1 MKNKGEIVG
10 IYIQKEKGQKPE
22 LVGKAYLKE
31 ELGLTRDI
39 HSGGGERQVS
49 IFTEEGW
56 NEIKDKELKGLCI
69 NKFHENIRVKNVD
82 INNISQG
89 STVLIGET
97 LHQITEIGKS
107 CFPECNLIKQGKTCP
122 LHQGVIFTKVLKGG
136 EIKIGDKIFTC
147 I

>member
-1 MKNKGEIVG
+1 MKNKGEVVG
-10 IYIQKEKGQKPE
+10 IYIKKEKGQKPE
-22 LVGKAYLKE
+22 LVEKAYLKE
-31 ELGLTRDI
+31 GLGLIEDI
-39 HSGGGERQVS
+39 HSIGGERQVS

-56 NEIKDKELKGLCI
+56 NEIQDKELKGLCI
-69 NKFHENIRVKNVD
+69 NKFHENIRVRNLD

-97 LHQITEIGKS
+97 LHQITEIGKN
-107 CFPECNLIKQGKTCP
+107 CFLECNLIKQGKTCP
-122 LHQGVIFTKVLKGG
+122 LHQSVIFTKVLKGG